1 MTPREN
7 DLKEA
12 HQKLLQRRNTAI
24 ETINL
29 MKARKEEVQLEI
41 SEVEENL
48 AVAVSR
54 FNDPEQD
61 MQLAAAH
68 REVARLKCD
77 CETLKYERDMG
88 YLFVKNDESEVIF
101 LNDQIKEL
109 EAKEVRKRKKIKN
122 VGFERAAAREEY
134 KNWLDVGGANE
145 IATAA
150 MILTN
155 AIEVKN
161 KYEDLRVSAKALEQA
176 QEQE

>member
-1 MTPREN
+1 MDFLTN
-7 DLKEA
+7 A
-12 HQKLLQRRNTAI
+12 GLLGYWIARVGALFRNA
-24 ETINL
+24 
-29 MKARKEEVQLEI
+29 
-41 SEVEENL
+41 SSVEE
-48 AVAVSR
+48 S
-54 FNDPEQD
+54 
-61 MQLAAAH
+61 M
-68 REVARLKCD
+68 
-77 CETLKYERDMG
+77 LKYERDMG